1 MGIEELQGVVLLGKF
16 RRHRRLVQWAM
27 VAMAAPSQQAARMRA
42 APSPQSLAG
51 WYVISLRPLGQHA
64 GLRRAAAVHGAR
76 LLALSPLRIEARAD
90 AATDAA
96 LRAALAAEVVV
107 FTSPNAVRAATG
119 LRPLRARRGQGWLAV
134 GTGTAAALHRAG
146 IAPAE
151 SPGRMDS
158 EGLLAVPALQE
169 VRGRSIG
176 LVTAPG
182 GRDRLAPALD
192 ARGADVRRAD
202 VYVRTPIAPSPR
214 SLARLRA
221 LDAPLLLAVSSAEAL
236 AHLLA
241 AVPDDI
247 RAILQRAR
255 VVAASERLAGLAR
268 ARGFDDIVVAASAR
282 PRDLVAAARV
292 AALAAAHA

>member
-1 MGIEELQGVVLLGKF
+1 
-16 RRHRRLVQWAM
+16 
-27 VAMAAPSQQAARMRA
+27 MRA

-221 LDAPLLLAVSSAEAL
+221 LDALDALDAPLLLAVSSAEAF

-241 AVPDDI
+241 VVPDDI

-292 AALAAAHA
+292 AALAAART